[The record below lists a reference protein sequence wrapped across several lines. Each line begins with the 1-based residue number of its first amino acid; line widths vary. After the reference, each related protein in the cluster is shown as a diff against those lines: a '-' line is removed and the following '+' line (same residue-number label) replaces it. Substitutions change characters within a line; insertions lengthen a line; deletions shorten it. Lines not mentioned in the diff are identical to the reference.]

1 MKILLQSPLRALD
14 WPHLL
19 SHFFTMSDEN
29 QVPAEVEVAPEAP
42 AGSPEPVPASESAVE
57 TPVEAAPAVA
67 VEPEAPSQV

>member
-1 MKILLQSPLRALD
+1 
-14 WPHLL
+14 
-19 SHFFTMSDEN
+19 MSDEN